1 MERHRVALVRS
12 SVSRGMVVRSLVS
25 TRGSAALHA
34 MCTVQVEIAITI
46 DNERSLNYARSTVV
60 FDRRRLR
67 ADLHI
72 DVLAAPVSGGNV
84 LHLLSPRDNR
94 DEEQQTNKQYADAIL
109 PKHKSSHCRAQ

>member
-1 MERHRVALVRS
+1 MERHRVALDRS

-72 DVLAAPVSGGNV
+72 DVLP
-84 LHLLSPRDNR
+84 LLSPRDNR